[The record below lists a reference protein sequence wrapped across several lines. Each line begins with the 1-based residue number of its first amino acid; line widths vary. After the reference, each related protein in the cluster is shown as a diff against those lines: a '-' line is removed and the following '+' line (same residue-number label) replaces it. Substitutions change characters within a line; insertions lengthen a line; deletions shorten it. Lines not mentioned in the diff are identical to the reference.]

1 MGQFTISMVIFTG
14 KPTKNGWKDVIPVRE
29 WVMDQDL
36 PGLVKVHI
44 TMERSTIFHGNIHY
58 FNGDFQ

>member
-44 TMERSTIFHGNIHY
+44 TME
-58 FNGDFQ
+58 